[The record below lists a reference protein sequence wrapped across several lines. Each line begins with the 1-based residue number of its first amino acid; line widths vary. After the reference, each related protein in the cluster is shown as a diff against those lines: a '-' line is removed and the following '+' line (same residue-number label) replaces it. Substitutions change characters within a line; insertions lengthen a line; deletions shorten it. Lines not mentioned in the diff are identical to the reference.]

1 MCKVKN
7 VKTVFSWHFYFIWYN
22 FVEGVS
28 IMFCKNCGAKLEE
41 GTKFCSSCGKQV
53 EVNTTEIKE

>member
-1 MCKVKN
+1 
-7 VKTVFSWHFYFIWYN
+7 
-22 FVEGVS
+22 
-28 IMFCKNCGAKLEE
+28 MFCKNCGAKLEE